1 MCISKL
7 YVREDD
13 SEKLLLD
20 EVLYL
25 KVVDGRYVAVDLDE
39 KEHVLEG
46 YKLSLI
52 DFMKHRIIM
61 ERVR

>member
-39 KEHVLEG
+39 REHVLEG

-52 DFMKHRIIM
+52 DFMKHRIVM
-61 ERVR
+61 ERG

>member
-52 DFMKHRIIM
+52 DFMKHRIVM
-61 ERVR
+61 ERG

>member
-7 YVREDD
+7 YVKEDD

-25 KVVDGRYVAVDLDE
+25 KVIDGRYVAVDLDE
-39 KEHVLEG
+39 REHVLEG

-61 ERVR
+61 ERG

>member
-7 YVREDD
+7 YVREDN

-39 KEHVLEG
+39 REHVLEG
-46 YKLSLI
+46 YKLFLI

-61 ERVR
+61 ERG

>member
-7 YVREDD
+7 YVKEDD

-39 KEHVLEG
+39 REHVLEG

-61 ERVR
+61 ERG

>member
-7 YVREDD
+7 YVKEDD

-39 KEHVLEG
+39 REHVLEG
-46 YKLSLI
+46 YKLFLI

-61 ERVR
+61 ERG

>member
-39 KEHVLEG
+39 REHVLEG

-52 DFMKHRIIM
+52 DFMKHKIVM
-61 ERVR
+61 ERG

>member
-7 YVREDD
+7 YVREDN

-39 KEHVLEG
+39 REHVLEG

-61 ERVR
+61 ERG

>member
-25 KVVDGRYVAVDLDE
+25 KVVDGKYVAVDLDE
-39 KEHVLEG
+39 REHVLEG

-61 ERVR
+61 ERG

>member
-39 KEHVLEG
+39 REHVLEG

-61 ERVR
+61 ERG

>member
-13 SEKLLLD
+13 SERLLLD

-39 KEHVLEG
+39 REHVLEG

-52 DFMKHRIIM
+52 DFMKHKIVM
-61 ERVR
+61 ERG

>member
-7 YVREDD
+7 YVREDN
-13 SEKLLLD
+13 SEKLLLG

-39 KEHVLEG
+39 REHVLEG

-61 ERVR
+61 ERG

>member
-61 ERVR
+61 ERG

>member
-7 YVREDD
+7 YVKEDD

-25 KVVDGRYVAVDLDE
+25 KVIDGRYVAVDLDE
-39 KEHVLEG
+39 REHVLEG
-46 YKLSLI
+46 YKLFLI

-61 ERVR
+61 ERG

>member
-1 MCISKL
+1 MCMSKL

-52 DFMKHRIIM
+52 DFMKHRIVM
-61 ERVR
+61 ERG